1 MKLHP
6 YLSLYSKII
15 FRWTKDLD
23 FKFETSKV
31 LEENVSSILQSV
43 GVEMYCP
50 NRTPFAQEL
59 RQTVDNWNLIKLKKN
74 NKFCST
80 KETSE
85 EEIFRMEENLCQLH
99 ISNRGLIYT
108 KTSRNKRSN

>member
-59 RQTVDNWNLIKLKKN
+59 RQTVDNWNLVKLKKTIN
-74 NKFCST
+74 SVQQRKQVKKKS
-80 KETSE
+80 SE
-85 EEIFRMEENLCQLH
+85 WKRIFASC
-99 ISNRGLIYT
+99 IYPT
-108 KTSRNKRSN
+108 ED